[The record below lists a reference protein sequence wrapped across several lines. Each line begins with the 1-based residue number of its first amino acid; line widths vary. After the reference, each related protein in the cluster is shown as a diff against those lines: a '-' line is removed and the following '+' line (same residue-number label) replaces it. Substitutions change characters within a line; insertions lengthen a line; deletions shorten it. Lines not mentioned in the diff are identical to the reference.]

1 MALAVSQAS
10 SLLAIP
16 LSHFA
21 AKVPQKYHHN
31 RELGVW
37 VNKQR
42 MEKKAYDEGKKS
54 SMTQRKIEKLE
65 QVGFEW

>member
-1 MALAVSQAS
+1 
-10 SLLAIP
+10 
-16 LSHFA
+16 
-21 AKVPQKYHHN
+21 VPQKYNSN

-42 MEKKAYDEGKKS
+42 MEKKAYDEGRKS

-65 QVGFEW
+65 QAGFEW